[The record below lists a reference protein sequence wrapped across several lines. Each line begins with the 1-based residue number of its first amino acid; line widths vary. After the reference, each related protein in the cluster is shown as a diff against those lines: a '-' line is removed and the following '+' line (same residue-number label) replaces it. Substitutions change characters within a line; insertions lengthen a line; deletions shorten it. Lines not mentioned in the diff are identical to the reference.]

1 MGDYEDEG
9 PADDYGGDDFA
20 EVGAQ
25 WLRAP
30 PRLPPAATIRAA
42 GGGGQQ
48 PAATGLSFSAARTPS
63 HMQRTLFSRKWPQL
77 LAVYAHPRPL
87 RVR

>member
-1 MGDYEDEG
+1 MADYEDEG

-25 WLRAP
+25 WLRTP
-30 PRLPPAATIRAA
+30 PRVRPAATIRVA

-48 PAATGLSFSAARTPS
+48 PKLLCSA
-63 HMQRTLFSRKWPQL
+63 FPQWH
-77 LAVYAHPRPL
+77 APPFIVCKRP
-87 RVR
+87 